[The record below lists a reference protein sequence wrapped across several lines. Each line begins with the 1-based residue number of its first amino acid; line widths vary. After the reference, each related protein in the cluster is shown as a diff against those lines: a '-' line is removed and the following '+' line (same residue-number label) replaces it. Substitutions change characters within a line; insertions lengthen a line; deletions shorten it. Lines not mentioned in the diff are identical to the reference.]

1 MAISG
6 DYTSN
11 PSSYGSGPTS
21 GGPTSGPVSGGYL
34 GGGANGGGRGG
45 GGMRSPE
52 FLGNDLFET
61 EPSAHTSGWII
72 SYADMMTII
81 LTFFILLLSIS
92 TIAQTKYELLVQAF
106 TGSKQGTLQEVK
118 EKVDAVIKEKG
129 LGGQIE
135 TTLTDKGLTL
145 EFNNAVLFDSGEAEL
160 KPQGLEVLA
169 PIERHLVEDLEPQYG
184 LVIEGYTDDVPI
196 HNERFASNWELSTS
210 RAIHVM
216 RRLHEAGLDRRRI
229 SVQGFADTRAASD
242 VDIADTAAVRS
253 LDQGRREQVRAA
265 NRRVIIRID
274 RLDDSVLERLRAA
287 GLLGPE
293 GAEEGAP
300 PRPAPTAADPGAAG
314 APELGPFELPK
325 IEALEDDDHQEPRP

>member
-1 MAISG
+1 MASSG
-6 DYTSN
+6 TYN
-11 PSSYGSGPTS
+11 APPSYDSGASSRPA
-21 GGPTSGPVSGGYL
+21 SGGYL
-34 GGGANGGGRGG
+34 GGGAHGAGEGRGG
-45 GGMRSPE
+45 RTRPPG
-52 FLGNDLFET
+52 FLGSDLFST
-61 EPSAHTSGWII
+61 APDGHTSSWII

-118 EKVDAVIKEKG
+118 EKVDAVIREKG

-145 EFNNAVLFDSGEAEL
+145 EFSNALLFDSGFAEL
-160 KPQGLEVLA
+160 KPGAVEVLG

-196 HNERFASNWELSTS
+196 HNERYDSNWELATS

-229 SVQGFADTRAASD
+229 SVQGFADTRAAGE
-242 VDIADTAAVRS
+242 VDIADEDALRMLDESSLEGVRS
-253 LDQGRREQVRAA
+253 A

-274 RLDDSVLERLRAA
+274 VLDDEILERLRQA
-287 GLLGPE
+287 GVLGPRPPQSAAVPAS
-293 GAEEGAP
+293 GHAP
-300 PRPAPTAADPGAAG
+300 A
-314 APELGPFELPK
+314 LQPFELPK
-325 IEALEDDDHQEPRP
+325 IERDDQAPTTGDEPQEPRP